1 MKKILSLIFALA
13 FTLGLAACGGN
24 ESSTDSTPTGI
35 DSTEETTASV
45 TDTDTSKNTES
56 EKEEWK
62 PLEVMENKVLV
73 SDYETN
79 RIIVYDLDLVGDDG
93 DLNGAE
99 VWVLNNAYSA
109 SVKYRED
116 TVFGDVILHTA
127 DYNASIVDYET
138 KKTIWASKGDAGWGV
153 HSIEILPS
161 GNIVTAGATD
171 GIVRLFNSANAVN
184 KGDPVKYVDYPGLAS
199 AHGVLWDPEYDCL
212 WALGSHELVAYKV
225 IDNGDGTESLQ
236 KINGMGAKLPAAGLG
251 GHDLA
256 ADLLDSQYLWIT
268 SSKVLR
274 FDKEAGTF
282 SESYENASK
291 LNKNGVKGFGN
302 NLNRNYIYTQAKYDD
317 KNWTA
322 QGNEG
327 WTTDTITFG
336 YWKTQNFLYLKKC
349 VCEGAQFYKARVFY
363 GKYQ

>member
-1 MKKILSLIFALA
+1 MKRIFSLLLTVILL
-13 FTLGLAACGGN
+13 LGLVACSGN
-24 ESSTDSTPTGI
+24 TPEQNTESKDASTVS
-35 DSTEETTASV
+35 SEVSSQ
-45 TDTDTSKNTES
+45 TDTSTDTS
-56 EKEEWK
+56 EEQKEWE
-62 PLEVMENKVLV
+62 PLKIVENKVLV
-73 SDYETN
+73 SDYETK
-79 RIIVYDLDLVGDDG
+79 RIIVYDLDLVGEDG
-93 DLNGAE
+93 DLDKAE
-99 VWVLNNAYSA
+99 IWSLENAYSA

-161 GNIVTAGATD
+161 GNVVTAGATD
-171 GIVRLFNSANAVN
+171 GIVRLFNSANCIN
-184 KGDPVKYVDYPGLAS
+184 KGDKTKYTDYDGLPG

-212 WALGSHELVAYKV
+212 WALGTYELVAYQV
-225 IDNGDGTESLQ
+225 MDNGDGTQSLK
-236 KINGMGAKLPAAGLG
+236 KISGMGGKLPNGDHG

-256 ADLLDSQYLWIT
+256 ADLLDSRYLWVT
-268 SSKVLR
+268 SNKVFR
-274 FDKEAGTF
+274 FDKEEGTF
-282 SESYENASK
+282 TTNYKDSAK

-302 NLNRNYIYTQAKYDD
+302 NLNNNYIYTQSKYDD
-317 KNWTA
+317 ASWAKN
-322 QGNEG
+322 GNEG

-349 VCEGAQFYKARVFY
+349 VSEGAQFYKARVFY

>member
-1 MKKILSLIFALA
+1 MKKWLALTLILTIL
-13 FTLGLAACGGN
+13 FTLAACGGN
-24 ESSTDSTPTGI
+24 TSTDTAPTGT
-35 DSTEETTASV
+35 DSAEETTASV

-62 PLEVMENKVLV
+62 PLEVMDNKVLV
-73 SDYETN
+73 SDYEN
-79 RIIVYDLDLVGDDG
+79 KRIIVYDLDLVGDDG
-93 DLNGAE
+93 KLEDAE
-99 VWVLNNAYSA
+99 IWALENAYSA

-127 DYNASIVDYET
+127 DYNASIVDYKT
-138 KKTIWASKGDAGWGV
+138 KKTVWASKGDAGWGV

-184 KGDPVKYVDYPGLAS
+184 KGDSVKYVDYPGLVG
-199 AHGVLWDPEYDCL
+199 AHGVLWDPEYNCL
-212 WALGSHELVAYKV
+212 WALGANELVAYQV
-225 IDNGDGTESLQ
+225 IDNGDGTESLK
-236 KINGMGAKLPAAGLG
+236 KILGLGGKLPDEGRG

-256 ADLLDSQYLWIT
+256 ADLLDSRYLWIT

-274 FDKEAGTF
+274 FDKEEGTF
-282 SESYENASK
+282 SDKYENFAK
-291 LNKNGVKGFGN
+291 LDKNAVKGFGN

-317 KNWTA
+317 KSWTS
-322 QGNEG
+322 QGNEA
-327 WTTDTITFG
+327 WATDTITFC
-336 YWKTQNFLYLKKC
+336 YWKSENFLYLKKC
-349 VCEGAQFYKARVFY
+349 VAEGAQFYKARVFY